1 MDSDQQDVLSA
12 ELSSYMTKLGVTD
25 LTSEQ
30 REALTHI
37 SQCADTFIVL
47 PTGSGKSLLFQLAP
61 FCNANNFGKYFHYL
75 IFLLYS
81 NHENGIGR

>member
-1 MDSDQQDVLSA
+1 MLSA
-12 ELSSYMTKLGVTD
+12 ESSSYMTKLGVKE

-61 FCNANNFGKYFHYL
+61 FCNANNFGKYFLHYL
-75 IFLLYS
+75 IFLLTMKMGLVD
-81 NHENGIGR
+81 E

>member
-61 FCNANNFGKYFHYL
+61 FCNANNFGKYFLHYL
-75 IFLLYS
+75 IFLLTNY
-81 NHENGIGR
+81 EIGIG